1 MKSNVIMQSP
11 DRELFGVIVK
21 QQTKDSFVSVSDLQ
35 TAYNKARWQYGWSDK
50 RINDILSTDATKE
63 RIYHLLNERGLIKTT
78 ISAFMDMVEIEGIV
92 KCLKG
97 LGVWKTTGRGNNK
110 AVFCDPY
117 IWVLLAMELNPL
129 LYAKVVIWITDT
141 LIFDRIEA
149 GSAYK
154 PMNEAIAKIISKPE
168 YYKYAKEIN
177 EKVFGKHFT
186 GMRQLASK
194 HELQKITRI
203 ETLITDNIQLGF
215 IKSEQ
220 DILNVLS
227 KINIGA

>member
-11 DRELFGVIVK
+11 DRELFGVIVR

-35 TAYNKARWQYGWSDK
+35 SAYNKARWQYGWSDK
-50 RINDILSTDATKE
+50 RVNDILSTDATKE
-63 RIYHLLNERGLIKTT
+63 RIYHLLNERGLIKTSF
-78 ISAFMDMVEIEGIV
+78 SAFTEMVENEGIV

-97 LGVWKTTGRGNNK
+97 LQVWKTTGRGNNK
-110 AVFCDPY
+110 AVYCDPY

-149 GSAYK
+149 GAAYK
-154 PMNEAIAKIISKPE
+154 PMNEAIGKIIHNPE
-168 YYKYAKEIN
+168 YYKYAKYIN

-186 GMRQLASK
+186 GMRQLAAK

-203 ETLITDNIQLGF
+203 ETLITDNIHLGF
-215 IKSEQ
+215 IKNEQ
-220 DILNVLS
+220 DILKVLN
-227 KINIGA
+227 NIQIG